1 MKIILKN
8 KKTADELIDNDHDYP
23 PCPPTPV
30 TQSNNYDE
38 AFCENS

>member
-23 PCPPTPV
+23 PCPPTPL
-30 TQSNNYDE
+30 TRYISNN
-38 AFCENS
+38 FRLK